1 MIYSFDIGRLPK
13 IENIYTV
20 VRKTVWQIA
29 DPHHILLI
37 ILDGACNVELEEKS
51 YRLQRGD
58 ILFIPENQI
67 YKRTPENG
75 SMCKMLYIHF
85 TTAAPIKELAAAEA
99 IEEVRAL
106 QARTENALLNN
117 VKSLLPQNN
126 SIYLRTLC
134 HAGGQDVLE
143 ICGRMERLL
152 YKFSLDS
159 TLSLV
164 LYLCQILSV
173 ASRENL
179 LYLKARDT
187 NADLIHIPPGLKKAV
202 LFIKQNC
209 SAKVTLDDLC
219 LHCNRSKSQLI
230 RDFKAVFNKTPAQYI
245 ISFKLNRA
253 KELFLNAPQ
262 LPIKTV
268 CSELG
273 FDDQHYFSR
282 LFTRVNGETPS
293 HYKYRITHFKND

>member
-85 TTAAPIKELAAAEA
+85 TTAAPIKELSAAEA
-99 IEEVRAL
+99 IEEVRAF

-117 VKSLLPQNN
+117 VKSLLPQNS

-164 LYLCQILSV
+164 LYFCQILSV
-173 ASRENL
+173 VSKGKPAVSESQGYECGSNTYPARPEKSSFVYQTKL
-179 LYLKARDT
+179 LCKGHAGRPVPALQQVQIT
-187 NADLIHIPPGLKKAV
+187 NHPG
-202 LFIKQNC
+202 F
-209 SAKVTLDDLC
+209 
-219 LHCNRSKSQLI
+219 
-230 RDFKAVFNKTPAQYI
+230 
-245 ISFKLNRA
+245 
-253 KELFLNAPQ
+253 
-262 LPIKTV
+262 
-268 CSELG
+268 
-273 FDDQHYFSR
+273 
-282 LFTRVNGETPS
+282 
-293 HYKYRITHFKND
+293 